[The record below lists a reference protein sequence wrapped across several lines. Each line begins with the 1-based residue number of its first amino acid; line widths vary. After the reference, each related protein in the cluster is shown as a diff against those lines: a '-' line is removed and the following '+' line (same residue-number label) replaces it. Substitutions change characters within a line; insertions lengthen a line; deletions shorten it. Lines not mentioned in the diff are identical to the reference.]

1 METPC
6 QGQSET
12 LALTVNASVDTVIC
26 WWTSVVHLMVQAPA
40 EIAEVWSF
48 YNFFFFF
55 HLKCPLNLVNI
66 SPSHIFFHLF
76 VLSFT
81 FLFLNWC
88 LCLDFLVKYLKKNE
102 TR

>member
-48 YNFFFFF
+48 YTFFFFF
-55 HLKCPLNLVNI
+55 PFEMSFKFSQYFTI
-66 SPSHIFFHLF
+66 SYILSFICFIFHLF
-76 VLSFT
+76 VFK
-81 FLFLNWC
+81 
-88 LCLDFLVKYLKKNE
+88 LVPLP
-102 TR
+102 